1 MKIKLILII
10 STFFFVDC
18 SCNKYTN
25 QANALTKSQ
34 LSDSFS
40 TSNGFRIFW
49 NDVETDSHGFKKMN
63 QYIPSSNLISKYAL
77 KKTDSKYNFSGFI
90 ELKKD
95 FDYKAF
101 QKLGGTFV
109 NYSADF
115 QSFSIPINNITDFV
129 QLKGIGRIE
138 MNLKI
143 RQIK

>member
-1 MKIKLILII
+1 MKIRLILII
-10 STFFFVDC
+10 STFFFVGC
-18 SCNKYTN
+18 FCNKYNN
-25 QANALTKSQ
+25 QVNGLTKGQ
-34 LSDSFS
+34 LSKSLT

-49 NDVETDSHGFKKMN
+49 SDVETDSRGFKKMN

-101 QKLGGTFV
+101 QKLGGTLV